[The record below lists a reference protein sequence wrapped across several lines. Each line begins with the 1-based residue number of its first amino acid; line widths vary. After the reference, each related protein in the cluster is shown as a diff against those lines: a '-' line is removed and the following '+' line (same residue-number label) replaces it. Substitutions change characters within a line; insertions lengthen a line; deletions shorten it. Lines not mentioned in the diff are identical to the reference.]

1 MPMRILLCGDTTG
14 VTQLLDYVPSNN
26 IIGIIAATIRP
37 QYINSLETL
46 SEKNKIPLLVQ
57 PKWKTERYEEFLRK
71 IIQAKPDLI
80 LVNSYSM
87 IIRED
92 VLSASR
98 LGGINVHGA
107 LLPRNRGCNPTQ
119 WAILNQEYETGVTLH
134 QMDSGI
140 DTGPIIDQQKI
151 PISFHNSWLD
161 VKKREVEATND
172 LLKSNVPGILLG
184 NWKAIPQIKENAT
197 TGRRRTPEDSEFFW
211 SEKIIDIHN
220 KIRALLPPLPCAFY
234 RNQNDESTKLSQY
247 QTPWELT
254 VVKYG
259 EKSKDEFIQSENI
272 RLLPL
277 QKKDSDLL
285 SDWSLDPNS
294 PLWNSN
300 YGPDS
305 GENQGTWVERMMT
318 KRSDLIIFAIEEMEH
333 SKPIGTCSFHN
344 INWRNRS
351 SEVQVRIKDSE
362 YFSQSYE
369 IEAVNLL
376 CDFGFDDLNLH
387 RVYLHIFAD
396 NNNALSAYE
405 QIGFVEEG
413 CHKEA
418 AFSDGSW
425 RDILYM
431 SKIEKNE

>member
-1 MPMRILLCGDTTG
+1 MRILLCGDTPG
-14 VTQLLDYVPSNN
+14 VSQLLAHVPLQNVV
-26 IIGIIAATIRP
+26 GIIAATIRP
-37 QYINSLETL
+37 QYLKTLESLAKT
-46 SEKNKIPLLVQ
+46 EKVSLLVQ
-57 PKWKTERYEEFLRK
+57 PKWKSERYDEFLRK
-71 IIQAKPDLI
+71 IIQSKPDLI

-140 DTGPIIDQQKI
+140 DTGPIIDQRKI
-151 PISFHNSWLD
+151 PIFFHDSWLD
-161 VKKREVEATND
+161 VREREVQVTND

-184 NWKAIPQIKENAT
+184 NWKAIPQRKENAT
-197 TGRRRTPEDSEFFW
+197 TGRRRTPEDGEFFW

-234 RNQNDESTKLSQY
+234 RNQNDESTELPQY
-247 QTPWELT
+247 QTPWQLT
-254 VVKYG
+254 VGKYG

-285 SDWSLDPNS
+285 DDWNLDTVLPFGD
-294 PLWNSN
+294 SN
-300 YGPDS
+300 YGPNS
-305 GENQGTWVERMMT
+305 GENQGAWIERMMT

-333 SKPIGTCSFHN
+333 SKPIGTCSLHN

-396 NNNALSAYE
+396 NKNAIRAYE
-405 QIGFVEEG
+405 QIGFVKEG
-413 CHKEA
+413 CHKEP